1 MDFGMI
7 IQVDNITEQTIVK
20 RHLKDNE
27 IQVQT
32 IEPKNNASTFI
43 VVDYMKPIKNAVDFV
58 RWNSDKVVTFDQWQK
73 GFFNALYKVRF
84 NALYTL
90 LCIVRK
96 RL

>member
-32 IEPKNNASTFI
+32 IEPKNNTGSFL
-43 VVDYMKPIKNAVDFV
+43 VVNYTKPIENAVDFV

-73 GFFNALYKVRF
+73 GFF
-84 NALYTL
+84 
-90 LCIVRK
+90 
-96 RL
+96 